1 MHENLEYIKN
11 LFYSGGEVIVLILE
25 MISVICIVLG
35 IIVSVKQMVIRRISK
50 TEKTPLYIKVRMK
63 FGGWLALALE
73 YQLAA
78 DIVGTTI
85 APTYEHVIR
94 LGAIALIRTFLNYFL
109 NKEVKEEVET
119 RKVLIESGLTDDR

>member
-109 NKEVKEEVET
+109 NREVKEEVET